1 VSLAALI
8 RLRET
13 VNSRLHLTAGLSLP
27 LGDTDAAGVV
37 LAPTGMRPTLRLP
50 YPMQL
55 GSGTYDIL
63 AGVTYSR
70 FYERWS
76 WGAQWRTVVTT
87 GDNDESYAFG
97 NEHRVTA
104 WYARPINSNLSWSAR
119 MEWIDRGNVDGI
131 DPLIVAPVQTA
142 DPLKQR
148 ASRIDLALGINYVST
163 SGHRVS
169 LEVVAPVQERLDGPQ
184 LKTDWQVVGGY
195 QVAF

>member
-1 VSLAALI
+1 
-8 RLRET
+8 
-13 VNSRLHLTAGLSLP
+13 
-27 LGDTDAAGVV
+27 
-37 LAPTGMRPTLRLP
+37 
-50 YPMQL
+50 
-55 GSGTYDIL
+55 
-63 AGVTYSR
+63 
-70 FYERWS
+70 
-76 WGAQWRTVVTT
+76 
-87 GDNDESYAFG
+87 
-97 NEHRVTA
+97 
-104 WYARPINSNLSWSAR
+104 